1 MILSL
6 ELSHSETGIV
16 AQCPWLCDIQT
27 WLSGPPKDSILMQAR
42 TEQYPKA
49 KKKTGNPKESQ
60 KTDYQQNGKYYSQFA
75 YAAFN
80 QFCPKLKRTIK
91 IKVLAATSQC
101 AALFHHKVLITSSF
115 CFEILEEGRGR
126 MEVPGLNR
134 LLLKSCA
141 LPWSKVLSQ
150 REKKK
155 SFIFQHS
162 HLQDNLT

>member
-60 KTDYQQNGKYYSQFA
+60 KTDYISKMENIILNLHMQHLISFA
-75 YAAFN
+75 PN
-80 QFCPKLKRTIK
+80 
-91 IKVLAATSQC
+91 S
-101 AALFHHKVLITSSF
+101 
-115 CFEILEEGRGR
+115 
-126 MEVPGLNR
+126 
-134 LLLKSCA
+134 
-141 LPWSKVLSQ
+141 
-150 REKKK
+150 REP
-155 SFIFQHS
+155 
-162 HLQDNLT
+162 